1 MILRKKSINFD
12 LWSNTHTNPYATR
25 ISIFGNKWSF
35 FETCHFLEGPSVL
48 TRNLVMGQIRVHG
61 LISGWAKKETQFKFR
76 EGGRRQSKRGQRVV
90 NREFRVGSNQ
100 RKPQKSKPPS
110 EYTYSVVQSVPRHI
124 FVLSSLAAG
133 VDSCSSRFS
142 SVRRVPALQGF
153 SPFCWC
159 LITQPASP
167 LKHFC
172 QDQIIV
178 VGIIVGLLLSSG
190 PCKINL
196 FASSLL
202 IPATSLW
209 STSPALCW
217 RPP

>member
-1 MILRKKSINFD
+1 MCMAWPLVEQKKRPSSNFE
-12 LWSNTHTNPYATR
+12 R
-25 ISIFGNKWSF
+25 
-35 FETCHFLEGPSVL
+35 
-48 TRNLVMGQIRVHG
+48 
-61 LISGWAKKETQFKFR
+61 
-76 EGGRRQSKRGQRVV
+76 GGQSKRGQRVV

-110 EYTYSVVQSVPRHI
+110 ELTVLCKVCRDTSSCLAAEVA
-124 FVLSSLAAG
+124 LSSP
-133 VDSCSSRFS
+133 RFS

-153 SPFCWC
+153 SPFCRC
-159 LITQPASP
+159 FITQPASS
-167 LKHFC
+167 LKHLS
-172 QDQIIV
+172 QGQIIV
-178 VGIIVGLLLSSG
+178 VGIIVGLFSSSG

-196 FASSLL
+196 FASSML